1 MRKSIIMIEKVRER
15 MRKNERVRKKSW
27 KVRKNKIEKELQIV
41 IKKEKD

>member
-1 MRKSIIMIEKVRER
+1 

-41 IKKEKD
+41 RKKEKD